1 MSKKKILII
10 SIIVLSLI
18 GLCGIVVAENLEDLQ
33 NKKNDLQNQINE
45 SNEQIEEI
53 KIELTEN
60 LEQLNN
66 INEKI
71 YNYETE
77 IITLETDLNTI
88 EEETK
93 KISEKL
99 NIVETNYNL
108 QKEAFQARMVAIYEA
123 GDVVYLDVLL
133 NSNSF
138 SDFISNYYLIG
149 EIAKYDNDLLENI
162 EQQKDQIEN
171 TKSILEEKKE
181 NLQQLKKNK
190 EKTTIALENSKVI
203 RNSYIDKLSE
213 QEKETQNKID
223 EYQKELNN
231 LETQIV
237 ALTTGNIGSDYVGG
251 EFAWPAPGYTTITSR
266 YGMRIH
272 PILKTARVH
281 TGTDIAMPTGAY
293 VIAAND
299 GVVIKSMYVTGYGN
313 MVMIDHGGGVSTL
326 YGHGSELIAQTG
338 QEVKKGD
345 IIMKAGSTGWSTG
358 PHLHFEVRINGT
370 AVDSL
375 PYITNQTNKTAGQK
389 NGGEE

>member
-266 YGMRIH
+266 YGMRIL

-375 PYITNQTNKTAGQK
+375 PYITNQTNKTAGQE